1 MTTRQSSCVR
11 NAFHLCAFLLA
22 LVFAPVLA
30 WAAPFAAYVIDA
42 RTGEVLYE
50 TNSDTRLHPASLTKM
65 MTLYIA
71 FQAIERG
78 EISLDTKVTVSK
90 HAASQAPSKL
100 GLKPGQK
107 IALRYLIRAA
117 AIKSANDAATAIGE
131 AIEGSESAFAKRM
144 TRTAKSIGM
153 TRSTFRNANGLTA
166 EGHLSTAHDM
176 TLLGRHLFYDFP
188 QYYNIFSRRTADA
201 GVAQVASTN
210 RRFLDSYEGAD
221 GIKTGY
227 TGPAGFN
234 LTASAQRGNKR
245 IIATVL
251 GGKSTAWRNA
261 KMTELLD
268 IGFGKAPNKATVQ
281 KPEAPMYLADADDT
295 SDDADVLA
303 AAVANDVEIIEGG
316 TEANHAAGKTIR
328 LQLAVT
334 KSRRPLARP
343 TAKPADDPTVAVAV
357 ADAAITA
364 PVASVT
370 DESSADLPDE
380 TTLAAL
386 SDGIDAAL
394 AEVQKDNGP
403 VFEQSTEP
411 QPETLA
417 LAEFAEVT
425 PPAETGQTETIAA
438 AVVAEAQEAS
448 ADIALVDDGVADAP
462 LQIALADPA
471 SPPTTTGTDPTE
483 AVVVSDATAV
493 GLVPAPL
500 PRPAVIADAASE
512 QPADNDTILVAASVA
527 LPGPKADQIVL
538 ADMSGDDVVTE
549 DLVVVTRA
557 STSGGRQWAINV
569 GKFNSRYDAER
580 ELLQT
585 ALTEINVLG
594 ESLRKVV
601 NRKGGFDAN
610 FVGMTQETAELACR
624 RLTARSGECTVIG
637 PQG

>member
-11 NAFHLCAFLLA
+11 NAFHICAFLVA

-153 TRSTFRNANGLTA
+153 SRTTFRNANGLTA
-166 EGHLSTAHDM
+166 EGHLSTARDM

-201 GVAQVASTN
+201 GMAQVASTN

-245 IIATVL
+245 IIATVF
-251 GGKSTAWRNA
+251 GAKSTASRNA
-261 KMTELLD
+261 KVAELLD
-268 IGFGKAPNKATVQ
+268 VGFGKAPNKATVQ
-281 KPEAPMYLADADDT
+281 KPEAPMYLADAADDGG
-295 SDDADVLA
+295 DDVIA
-303 AAVANDVEIIEGG
+303 AAVAKDVEIIEGG
-316 TEANHAAGKTIR
+316 TDANRAAGKTIR
-328 LQLAVT
+328 LLLAVT

-343 TAKPADDPTVAVAV
+343 AAKPAEEPAIAVAA
-357 ADAAITA
+357 ADAPSAA
-364 PVASVT
+364 PDASAT
-370 DESSADLPDE
+370 DESMAAVPDE

-386 SDGIDAAL
+386 SEGIDAAL
-394 AEVQKDNGP
+394 AEVQKDSGP

-425 PPAETGQTETIAA
+425 PPVESGQAESIAA

-448 ADIALVDDGVADAP
+448 ADITLADDDIAEAP
-462 LQIALADPA
+462 LQVALAEPA
-471 SPPTTTGTDPTE
+471 QQTTSLEPEQTDTVAVSEASSP
-483 AVVVSDATAV
+483 
-493 GLVPAPL
+493 GLLTAPL
-500 PRPAVIADAASE
+500 PRPAAIAAGAEDE
-512 QPADNDTILVAASVA
+512 PADDDAILVAAPVA
-527 LPGPKADQIVL
+527 PPGPQSDQIVL
-538 ADMSGDDVVTE
+538 ADMSGSDVVTE

-624 RLTARSGECTVIG
+624 RLAARNGECTVIG

>member
-1 MTTRQSSCVR
+1 M
-11 NAFHLCAFLLA
+11 
-22 LVFAPVLA
+22 
-30 WAAPFAAYVIDA
+30 IDA

-153 TRSTFRNANGLTA
+153 SRTTFRNANGLTA
-166 EGHLSTAHDM
+166 EGHLSTARDM

-201 GVAQVASTN
+201 GMAQVASTN

-245 IIATVL
+245 IIATVF
-251 GGKSTAWRNA
+251 GAKSTASRNA
-261 KMTELLD
+261 KVAELLD
-268 IGFGKAPNKATVQ
+268 VGFGKAPNKATVQ
-281 KPEAPMYLADADDT
+281 KPEAPMYLADAADDGG
-295 SDDADVLA
+295 DDVIA
-303 AAVANDVEIIEGG
+303 AAVAKDVEIIEGG
-316 TEANHAAGKTIR
+316 TDANRAAGKTIR
-328 LQLAVT
+328 LLLAVT

-343 TAKPADDPTVAVAV
+343 ASKPAEEPAIAVAA
-357 ADAAITA
+357 ADAPSAA
-364 PVASVT
+364 PDASAT
-370 DESSADLPDE
+370 DESMAAVPDE

-386 SDGIDAAL
+386 SEGIDAAL
-394 AEVQKDNGP
+394 AEVQKDSGP

-425 PPAETGQTETIAA
+425 PPVESGQAESIAA

-448 ADIALVDDGVADAP
+448 ADITLADDDIAEAP
-462 LQIALADPA
+462 LQVALAEPA
-471 SPPTTTGTDPTE
+471 QQTTSLEPEQTDTVAVSEASSP
-483 AVVVSDATAV
+483 
-493 GLVPAPL
+493 GLLTAPL
-500 PRPAVIADAASE
+500 PRPAAIAAGAEDE
-512 QPADNDTILVAASVA
+512 PADDDAILVAAPVA
-527 LPGPKADQIVL
+527 PPGPQSDQIVL
-538 ADMSGDDVVTE
+538 ADMSGSDVVTE

-624 RLTARSGECTVIG
+624 RLAARNGECTVIG